1 MLALLPVLLPS
12 LPPAVISV
20 GTKLMMT
27 PGVLTTNGIDSTIA
41 MKLLS
46 EEIKTNPD
54 LANVAVGVVLKGLG
68 VQEPAVKLTQTF
80 LKSEN
85 VNDQAAVDV
94 FKQQFHALNTP
105 QGNAV
110 AKLPFGCVSCRRIH
124 TKPEE
129 VRLSASNKPLCAR
142 CGREINL

>member
-27 PGVLTTNGIDSTIA
+27 PGVLTNNGIDSTVA
-41 MKLLS
+41 MNLLG

-68 VQEPAVKLTQTF
+68 VQEPAVKLTQDF
-80 LKSEN
+80 LKSGGIH
-85 VNDQAAVDV
+85 DQAAIEI
-94 FKQQFHALNTP
+94 FKQQFQSLNTP
-105 QGNAV
+105 HGSAV
-110 AKLPFGCVSCRRIH
+110 GKLPFGCVSCRRIH

-129 VRLSASNKPLCAR
+129 VRLSASFKPLCAR
-142 CGREINL
+142 CGREINI

>member
-27 PGVLTTNGIDSTIA
+27 PGVLTDKGIDSTVA
-41 MKLLS
+41 VNMLS

-68 VQEPAVKLTQTF
+68 VQESAIKLTQEF
-80 LKSEN
+80 LKKGAFHDETAI
-85 VNDQAAVDV
+85 DI
-94 FKQQFHALNTP
+94 FKKQFHSLNTP
-105 QGNAV
+105 YGNAV
-110 AKLPFGCVSCRRIH
+110 SKLPFGCVTCRRIH
-124 TKPEE
+124 TQPEE
-129 VRLSASNKPLCAR
+129 VELSASSKPLCAR
-142 CGREINL
+142 CGREINI